1 MDKLLIDKDTLKALV
16 VDTRLNIL
24 KLLHKRKYTL
34 SELSKILNLSASTI
48 KEHLDILCKVDLA
61 KKEDNNRKWKYYS
74 LTYKGLNLI
83 NPSETKALFS
93 FVLSLIITIGVG
105 LFFLSS
111 TMVASSNTFES
122 PRSSLNIENLNNYD
136 SVMISSKTM
145 RNDSEVL
152 NQEVPIVAAKEVAK
166 SDFKLNVNFSLGVIS
181 SSLFITFVIISI
193 CLLIN
198 YSSKKNKIKYN
209 V

>member
-34 SELSKILNLSASTI
+34 SELSNILNLSASTI
-48 KEHLDILCKVDLA
+48 KEHLDILCKVNLA

-93 FVLSLIITIGVG
+93 FVLSLIITIGIG

-111 TMVASSNTFES
+111 TMVTSSNTFES
-122 PRSSLNIENLNNYD
+122 PRSSLNTDNLNDYD
-136 SVMISSKTM
+136 SVMISS
-145 RNDSEVL
+145 DSIHNNSENL
-152 NQEVPIVAAKEVAK
+152 NQDVLASTNKIDK
-166 SDFKLNVNFSLGVIS
+166 SNFKLNVNFNLRVVFL
-181 SSLFITFVIISI
+181 SLFITLLIISV

-198 YSSKKNKIKYN
+198 YSNKKNKIKYN